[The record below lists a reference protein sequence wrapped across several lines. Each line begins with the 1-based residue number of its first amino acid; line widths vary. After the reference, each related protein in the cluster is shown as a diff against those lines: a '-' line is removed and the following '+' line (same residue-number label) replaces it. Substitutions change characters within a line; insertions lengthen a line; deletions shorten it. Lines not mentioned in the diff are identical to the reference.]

1 MDNNLARSC
10 AANLLVPPVTSQP
23 RQLHSMMT
31 EETSQ
36 RTAIHTIAPAHHDPI
51 HARTPYTRVTVYNEV
66 LPVVLCQKMV
76 VEIKGVTGADPA
88 AHKPSIMHPV
98 PSSVYQT
105 IWSILDGDPQVVPL
119 QVPMEARLVPAR
131 VSSQGVP
138 LHQVRSSCWLAGLHP
153 LTINHD
159 MLLHLLLLQLL
170 WSLDATAPL
179 SSLSPPLARCCR
191 TTGILLD
198 SRLHSREK
206 TVVEASAAR

>member
-1 MDNNLARSC
+1 MENTLTRSC
-10 AANLLVPPVTSQP
+10 AAKLIVPPVTSQP
-23 RQLHSMMT
+23 RLLHSMMIG
-31 EETSQ
+31 ETSQ
-36 RTAIHTIAPAHHDPI
+36 I
-51 HARTPYTRVTVYNEV
+51 HARTPYTRVTVYDEV
-66 LPVVLCQKMV
+66 LPLVLCQKLA
-76 VEIKGVTGADPA
+76 VEIKGVAGADPD
-88 AHKPSIMHPV
+88 AHKLSIMHPV

-105 IWSILDGDPQVVPL
+105 ILSILGGDEQVVPL

>member
-1 MDNNLARSC
+1 MENTLTRSC
-10 AANLLVPPVTSQP
+10 AAKLIVPPVTSQS
-23 RQLHSMMT
+23 RLLHSMMT
-31 EETSQ
+31 GETSQ
-36 RTAIHTIAPAHHDPI
+36 RIEIYTLARTHHAPI
-51 HARTPYTRVTVYNEV
+51 HARTPYTRVTVYDEV
-66 LPVVLCQKMV
+66 LPLVLCQKLA
-76 VEIKGVTGADPA
+76 VEIKGVAGADPD
-88 AHKPSIMHPV
+88 AHKLSIMHPV

-105 IWSILDGDPQVVPL
+105 ILSILGGDEQVVPL

-159 MLLHLLLLQLL
+159 MLLLQLQLL

-206 TVVEASAAR
+206 TVMAASAAR

>member
-1 MDNNLARSC
+1 M
-10 AANLLVPPVTSQP
+10 
-23 RQLHSMMT
+23 
-31 EETSQ
+31 
-36 RTAIHTIAPAHHDPI
+36 
-51 HARTPYTRVTVYNEV
+51 ARTFGVTVYDEV
-66 LPVVLCQKMV
+66 LPVVLCQKLA
-76 VEIKGVTGADPA
+76 VEIKGAAGADPD
-88 AHKPSIMHPV
+88 AHNLSIMHPV
-98 PSSVYQT
+98 PPSVYQK
-105 IWSILDGDPQVVPL
+105 ILSILGGDQQVVPL
-119 QVPMEARLVPAR
+119 HVPMEARLVPAR

-170 WSLDATAPL
+170 LSLDATAPL

-206 TVVEASAAR
+206 TVMAASAAR